1 MTHLIAAA
9 TLAMASPSVVDVGPA
24 ASLLALAGQATAAD
38 IVQRNFRD
46 ASMQARIVQTDF
58 RELREISSDFGN
70 QYRFRSIRIW
80 VAEPMRLR
88 LEAQVEDT
96 NVTYILNGFRQSA
109 RIPRLGI
116 NSRQD
121 LSRSPGRLQTVFDFG
136 ILTPS
141 LLENL
146 FDAEFVRNDRATG
159 NLVFDI
165 RYKPELNDSSRH
177 RIWVDPERRIV
188 TRREWYGQGSRPRLR
203 AIFLYQNPVLAGGI
217 WLPTRVEVRSANNRV
232 AGITEYIDYR
242 VNQGIPE
249 ERFRL

>member
-1 MTHLIAAA
+1 MTYLIAAA
-9 TLAMASPSVVDVGPA
+9 TLAMATPPAVQAGP
-24 ASLLALAGQATAAD
+24 LAGVLAVGSQATAAD

-46 ASMQARIVQTDF
+46 ASMQARIVRTDF
-58 RELREISSDFGN
+58 RELREISNDFGN

-96 NVTYILNGFRQSA
+96 SVTYVLNGFRQSA

-136 ILTPS
+136 ILTPA
-141 LLENL
+141 LLESL

-165 RYKPELNDSSRH
+165 RYKPALDDSSRH
-177 RIWVDPERRIV
+177 RIWVDTEKRIV

-203 AIFLYQNPVLAGGI
+203 AIFLYEQPVQQGGI
-217 WLPTRVEVRSANNRV
+217 WFPTRIEVRSARNRT
-232 AGITEYIDYR
+232 AGITEYTDLR
-242 VNQGIPE
+242 VNQGIPD
-249 ERFRL
+249 ERFQL